1 MTAKLFLFLVLR
13 MFDNDLDFLLALG
26 GVIVVL
32 LVNRK
37 NESRRSL
44 VLVLDLNGKDVV
56 DGQVAAALT
65 LIRIVR
71 LAFSICGR
79 GHLFV
84 VVVVGVIF

>member
-1 MTAKLFLFLVLR
+1 MTAKLLLFLVLR

-26 GVIVVL
+26 GVVVL